1 MQGSSF
7 QSTHPVWG
15 ATRKGEDVAVLHDK
29 FQSTHPVWGATSQKE
44 SGKGL
49 FGFQS
54 THPVW
59 GATTTSVTIVLTLIF
74 QSTHPVWGATL
85 VRTPFCTS
93 FSNFNPRTPCGVRLG
108 DFKGYY
114 TAQNISI
121 HAPRVGCDINLW

>member
-59 GATTTSVTIVLTLIF
+59 GATIEFGRNLMDLT
-74 QSTHPVWGATL
+74 
-85 VRTPFCTS
+85 R
-93 FSNFNPRTPCGVRLG
+93 
-108 DFKGYY
+108 
-114 TAQNISI
+114 ISI
-121 HAPRVGCDINLW
+121 HAPRVGCDNREN